1 MTSITTLIQA
11 HRYWR
16 LKGLEVDLV
25 ILNNSA
31 GGYQQALQTLIM
43 DLIYAGSE
51 ASLLDKPGGI
61 FVRNGEHLS
70 SEDKQLLMSVACM
83 YLDDRAGGLN
93 EQLNQRL
100 HSSIKTH
107 RPFVPFVTVGS
118 NRHEDW
124 TPQTEHLFNFNGYG
138 GFSEDGREYQIILK
152 ENVPTPAPWSN
163 VLANSCLVASF
174 QKPDRLTVG
183 TRTLMNIV

>member
-1 MTSITTLIQA
+1 MEKYRDYPIAERVFELAWSHSLVVLRQINASEDDATLFNRLASAVLYPCHELRADDQVISRNRRGQSGLWGWGISGDLPIVLHSVTSDESMTSITTLIQA

-83 YLDDRAGGLN
+83 YLGRSRRRAK
-93 EQLNQRL
+93 RA
-100 HSSIKTH
+100 T
-107 RPFVPFVTVGS
+107 
-118 NRHEDW
+118 
-124 TPQTEHLFNFNGYG
+124 
-138 GFSEDGREYQIILK
+138 
-152 ENVPTPAPWSN
+152 
-163 VLANSCLVASF
+163 
-174 QKPDRLTVG
+174 
-183 TRTLMNIV
+183 